1 MRLVCLCMMHSLIG
15 YSQNV
20 LDSLQLRLNRTDN
33 TSEKILLQVT
43 IAGKLVSSS
52 VDSAINY
59 CYEGLKFSKQIKN
72 DSLEGICYKCLINAY
87 ANKPYFED
95 SALYF
100 VPMFEKIISV
110 NKFYKLSYDGNVTI
124 GSVHLN

>member
-1 MRLVCLCMMHSLIG
+1 MRSNTEGLNIFYRILNLILHPQYLSFLMKKSLMRLVCLCMMHSLIG

-72 DSLEGICYKCLINAY
+72 DSLERRGQGF
-87 ANKPYFED
+87 P
-95 SALYF
+95 ALA
-100 VPMFEKIISV
+100 
-110 NKFYKLSYDGNVTI
+110 DG
-124 GSVHLN
+124 